1 MSGHHP
7 SAPGPTS
14 LTVALAVKELTW
26 QVVTPPAA
34 ERATEVS
41 RKTVRDFA
49 QPSPNPGRNG
59 QKQYVCV
66 YMGLAP
72 AREREIRERVAFD
85 IVLRQLQGSH
95 AAFRDISF
103 DDVPCGH
110 RPSWVTEIVQ
120 AATMCRRRHGHL
132 CRRTLIHARVRA
144 GTHCKHGVRAS
155 QPGADWAERRDTP
168 VAGRGVG
175 VGSDC
180 AAAVPARPERQ

>member
-1 MSGHHP
+1 M
-7 SAPGPTS
+7 
-14 LTVALAVKELTW
+14 
-26 QVVTPPAA
+26 
-34 ERATEVS
+34 
-41 RKTVRDFA
+41 RDFT
-49 QPSPNPGRNG
+49 QPSPTRPKRS
-59 QKQYVCV
+59 KTVCV
-66 YMGLAP
+66 CLYMGLAP

-144 GTHCKHGVRAS
+144 GTHCKHGVRAP